1 MSKAHASPM
10 SACALMQKLKQ
21 RERKGSKPRC
31 HWLTHGSRRAVAE
44 RLTKLAADPLVTV
57 TEKNYWLPDG
67 FCHTKEAELDKAC
80 KLVQDEADREKLCD
94 WWLAVRKKARKPNWD
109 IAATCTVG
117 DKKGLL
123 LVEAKAHRNELEE
136 ETKGKSFDPNEA
148 SMDSC
153 RNHQRISEAI
163 DEANAELTAQTGLC
177 WALSRDKH
185 YQMSNRFAW
194 AWKLTEL
201 GYPVI
206 LVYLGFLNA
215 QEMSNPF
222 ADENCW
228 EECVKEHSRPLF
240 PTEVWDRKW
249 TLHGRVFVPCIRP
262 FTMKHDA
269 PI

>member
-1 MSKAHASPM
+1 
-10 SACALMQKLKQ
+10 MQKLKQ
-21 RERKGSKPRC
+21 REQKGSKPRC

-44 RLTKLAADPLVTV
+44 RLTELAADPLVTV
-57 TEKNYWLPDG
+57 TEEDYWMPDG
-67 FCHTKEAELDKAC
+67 FCRIEEARLNDKEQN
-80 KLVQDEADREKLCD
+80 LVRPAADRNKLRK
-94 WWLAVRKKARKPNWD
+94 WWLAVGSNTPKWD
-109 IAATCTVG
+109 IACTCTIDG
-117 DKKGLL
+117 DKGLL
-123 LVEAKAHRNELEE
+123 LVEAKAHRNELEK
-136 ETKGKSFDPNEA
+136 ETEGKSFDPNTA
-148 SMDSC
+148 SPNSC

-215 QEMSNPF
+215 QEMSDIGIPF
-222 ADENCW
+222 ADNNCW
-228 EECVKEHSRPLF
+228 KECVKEHSRPLF
-240 PTEVWDRKW
+240 PTEVWNRKW
-249 TLHGRVFVPCIRP
+249 PLHSRVFVPCIRP